1 MTVSNCLIP
10 LVIILT
16 ILCVPSKSSAL
27 RQRPNDWPK
36 YQHEASTAYRV
47 QLCFKCPPGFFMVEQ
62 CEFTRDPSKNPGQ
75 SVCLPCPPGQFSQRW
90 NTDQTCWDHDTCS
103 NDQDQLY
110 SGGSTGPTKCVC
122 GPSKLVENGKCID
135 GISKRK
141 HDSLMNDQ
149 KMEYLMKLNEQ
160 SLEYLRAKTSSTTTT
175 TTTIKASTKGKTVEA
190 PLEVPCRKDDGI
202 SLSEAE
208 VSTAVKEESNSLKVL
223 SVVLCVAL
231 MIVAILAA
239 ILAGMLILKHKQCN
253 GLLKKGG
260 KEFLDKRKYHKVSE
274 GSHDSHED
282 IAPTDSK
289 TSIQNSAEK
298 TKSIIVGSLKV
309 EDEIS
314 LKNKKRE
321 EQREFV
327 DINFVDESA
336 NLMGKAELEQAQDTI
351 VVRGVNVKDK
361 WDKVSRIF
369 EHRILTKDD
378 RYLLSRHV
386 LQLHTDILNKIDNM
400 GIDRAAKIR
409 EAVKWFKESKPVD
422 ATLFN
427 VLASLRRHNF
437 NRIADEIVQE
447 LGFTENKENHK
458 IDRLDRAFAIVEW
471 KMPPERARNFCV
483 EYLKLNQTQIKKI
496 EQGKSN
502 LYMRDGLALWRSQ
515 NIKPATLEDLL
526 EYLVE
531 SNNADIADIICK
543 EFGMEWT
550 EAMKNARIIA
560 VEHHHAEE
568 SLKDNKAGPIHDGIT
583 ISGPTRETADP
594 RPPSTDTVVPPQG
607 EAADGFRYPEPIAG
621 PSTEPN
627 DNGAV
632 RETVQSL
639 QPHGDTGAQPE
650 IGASGGLPF
659 PEPVSGP
666 ITEPNYNGAVEE
678 TVQPQQPLGDTEV
691 PPQSRALDRPHCSK
705 SIPGPSTD
713 PNNGGAGEAQ
723 GGRLMSDSVAKSEDD
738 KEIMDIDVVDD
749 KPDHGGKA
757 SVEDESYGQNDSFKE
772 HKKTSKSSGAR
783 PIVDEHEEES
793 STNSE

>member
-10 LVIILT
+10 LVIILS
-16 ILCVPSKSSAL
+16 ILCVPSHANVL
-27 RQRPNDWPK
+27 RQRPNDWPT
-36 YQHEASTAYRV
+36 YQHEASTTYRV

-62 CEFTRDPSKNPGQ
+62 CEFTRDTSKNPGQ
-75 SVCLPCPPGQFSQRW
+75 SVCLPCPSGQFSQRW
-90 NTDQTCWDHDTCS
+90 NTDGHCWDHDTCS
-103 NDQDQLY
+103 NDQDQIY

-122 GPSKLVENGKCID
+122 GPSKLVENGRCID
-135 GISKRK
+135 GISKTK
-141 HDSLMNDQ
+141 HDSLMNKQ
-149 KMEYLMKLNEQ
+149 KMEYLVKLNEQ
-160 SLEYLRAKTSSTTTT
+160 SLRHLRAISTKTTTT
-175 TTTIKASTKGKTVEA
+175 TTMKAITEGTTVEA
-190 PLEVPCRKDDGI
+190 PLEVPCRRDDGI
-202 SLSEAE
+202 SLSEIE
-208 VSTAVKEESNSLKVL
+208 VSPAVKEESNSSTVL
-223 SVVLCVAL
+223 FVVLCVAL
-231 MIVAILAA
+231 IIIITILTV
-239 ILAGMLILKHKQCN
+239 MLTFKHKQCN
-253 GLLKKGG
+253 ELQKDGEKKL
-260 KEFLDKRKYHKVSE
+260 LDKGAYQKVSE
-274 GSHDSHED
+274 GSRGSDSRED
-282 IAPTDSK
+282 ITPTDSK
-289 TSIQNSAEK
+289 TSVQKSAKKIEH
-298 TKSIIVGSLKV
+298 IIEGDLKV

-314 LKNKKRE
+314 PKNKTNE
-321 EQREFV
+321 EQGETKHLDIV
-327 DINFVDESA
+327 DGLP
-336 NLMGKAELEQAQDTI
+336 NLMGKADREQAQDTN
-351 VVRGVNVKDK
+351 VVRGVDVKDK
-361 WDKVSRIF
+361 WDEVSRIF

-386 LQLHTDILNKIDNM
+386 LQLHTDILNKINNM

-568 SLKDNKAGPIHDGIT
+568 SQKDNKAGPIHDGIT

-639 QPHGDTGAQPE
+639 QPHGGTGAQPE

-678 TVQPQQPLGDTEV
+678 TVQPRQPLDDTEV
-691 PPQSRALDRPHCSK
+691 PPQSRAFDRPHCSE

-713 PNNGGAGEAQ
+713 PNDGGAGEAQ
-723 GGRLMSDSVAKSEDD
+723 GGRLMPDSAAKSEDD
-738 KEIMDIDVVDD
+738 KEIMDIDVDDD

-757 SVEDESYGQNDSFKE
+757 SVEDESYGQNDSFEE